1 MLITNSFFRSLTRW
15 SVNRTR
21 LDSIIIS
28 GSIKSKNE
36 LEQIVVRIEQN
47 REVKS
52 LSHVQLFATPWT
64 VAY

>member
-1 MLITNSFFRSLTRW
+1 MLITNLFFRSLTRW

-36 LEQIVVRIEQN
+36 LEQIVVRIGQS
-47 REVKS
+47 REAKS
-52 LSHVQLFATPWT
+52 LSHVRLFATPWT